1 MTVGASASLSRV
13 LLSDVETFSAAS
25 LGNGRFR
32 IGPLVP
38 GRFKVQVAD
47 GVNDPTIAAHAI
59 DVTGGSVVQTTVT
72 LERAATIRG
81 RVVDATNDPVSDVW
95 VSADCTQS
103 NDQTPKL
110 FRKSP
115 PPGFPVSGRVVTD
128 SEGRF
133 AIGGLATKALCNVRA
148 EQPFGAIGQKRDV
161 RPQDDV
167 VVGIPALA
175 SLGGTAV
182 DANGNMVERFTISL
196 REEQTGSTRAEAV
209 TAPGGHW
216 NLGKV
221 QPGTLQISANTEGAF
236 ARLQTELAPG
246 RGLSDVRLEFRSLP
260 VASGSL
266 RAGPASP

>member
-1 MTVGASASLSRV
+1 
-13 LLSDVETFSAAS
+13 
-25 LGNGRFR
+25 
-32 IGPLVP
+32 
-38 GRFKVQVAD
+38 
-47 GVNDPTIAAHAI
+47 
-59 DVTGGSVVQTTVT
+59 
-72 LERAATIRG
+72 
-81 RVVDATNDPVSDVW
+81 
-95 VSADCTQS
+95 
-103 NDQTPKL
+103 L

-133 AIGGLATKALCNVRA
+133 AIGGLATKALCNVSA

-209 TAPGGHW
+209 TAQGGRW
-216 NLGKV
+216 NLGNV

-236 ARLQTELAPG
+236 AQLQTELAAG
-246 RGLSDVRLEFRSLP
+246 GVLSDA
-260 VASGSL
+260 ASGSL
-266 RAGPASP
+266 RRGDRSIRSKRAYRSPRAPVPKHLSPLWTP